1 MGGSR
6 AAFPRA
12 GAVALAVAAC
22 LGAAARDAAAAPSL
36 PAAFA
41 DSAIVSGLNFP
52 CGMAFLPDGRLIFV
66 EQKSARIRVVS
77 HGAVAAVDPAAQL
90 TDVQIAGN
98 EQGLLGIAVDPRWPA
113 KPWIYIH
120 CDQPGNT
127 IRVSRYE
134 VTGDLDGTGNGAL
147 TVDLSTRYDLF
158 NDAPDAM
165 QNHNGG
171 TLRFGI
177 DGRLYD
183 SLGEDGSYCG
193 AQDTVS
199 LRGVILRLDV
209 SGLPSGPGSAPR
221 ALVAAAGNPFAA
233 SPDSNARLVW
243 AIGLRNPFRFQVD
256 PLDNTLFVD
265 DVGQDTWE
273 EMDHVTTG
281 GQDFGW
287 PIMEGPAPYFS
298 SCPGL
303 NAVAGVPPIYAYDR
317 SGATSASVGGGVY
330 RRPGGSPTGFPA
342 AYEGDVFMS
351 DFYQGFVRRLKNTA
365 GTWAVASPDS
375 GQADPLN
382 WATGLPGVSDWL
394 VGPDGGLWYCRQTLD
409 PFVPNVN
416 GVIGEIHAVAA
427 VDTTPP
433 PPPPP
438 PDTTGFRFYVPRPT
452 PSNGTVQILYRLP
465 RAMRTEVTI
474 LDMFGRRVRTLVP
487 KGTEGPGSIAP
498 HVWDGTDDHGR
509 RLRPGLY
516 FARLSADDI
525 IIQQRVVFLR

>member
-1 MGGSR
+1 MRSPAAWR
-6 AAFPRA
+6 AVVLSGALLLAA
-12 GAVALAVAAC
+12 GLA
-22 LGAAARDAAAAPSL
+22 GRAAAAVSL
-36 PAAFA
+36 PTGFA
-41 DSAIVSGLNFP
+41 DSTIVGGLSFP

-66 EQKSARIRVVS
+66 EQKTCKIRVIV
-77 HGAVAAVDPAAQL
+77 HGALAPVDPAAQL

-134 VTGDLDGTGNGAL
+134 VTGDLTGTGNGAL
-147 TVDLSTRYDLF
+147 TVDLTSRYDLY
-158 NDAPDAM
+158 NDAPDVM
-165 QNHNGG
+165 SNHNGG
-171 TLRFGI
+171 TLRFGT
-177 DGRLYD
+177 DGKLYD

-209 SGLPSGPGSAPR
+209 MGLPSGPGSAPR

-233 SPDSNARLVW
+233 NPDSNARLVW
-243 AIGLRNPFRFQVD
+243 AFGLRNPFRFQVD

-281 GQDFGW
+281 GQNFGW
-287 PIMEGPAPYFS
+287 PIMEGPAVYFG
-298 SCPGL
+298 SCPGVNSPAL
-303 NAVAGVPPIYAYDR
+303 VAPIYSYNRA
-317 SGATSASVGGGVY
+317 GATAASVGGPVY
-330 RRPGGSPTGFPA
+330 RRPGTATSGFPA
-342 AYEGDVFMS
+342 RYEGDVFMS
-351 DFYQGFVRRLKNTA
+351 DFYNGFVRRLKNTA
-365 GTWAVASPDS
+365 GTWAVAAAET

-382 WATGLPGVSDWL
+382 WATNIPAVSDWL
-394 VGPDGGLWYCRQTLD
+394 VGPDGALWYCRQTVD
-409 PFVPNVN
+409 PQVPTTP
-416 GVIGEIHAVAA
+416 GWIGQIHAVAA
-427 VDTTPP
+427 VDTNPP

-438 PDTTGFRFYVPRPT
+438 PDTTFFLFYAPRPT
-452 PSNGTVQILYRLP
+452 PSLGTANLLYRLP
-465 RAMRTEVTI
+465 RAMRTELTI
-474 LDMFGRRVRTLVP
+474 HDMFGRKVRTVVTS
-487 KGTEGPGSIAP
+487 GTEGSGQHT

-516 FARLSADDI
+516 FARLTADDI
-525 IIQQRVVFLR
+525 ITRQRVVYLR